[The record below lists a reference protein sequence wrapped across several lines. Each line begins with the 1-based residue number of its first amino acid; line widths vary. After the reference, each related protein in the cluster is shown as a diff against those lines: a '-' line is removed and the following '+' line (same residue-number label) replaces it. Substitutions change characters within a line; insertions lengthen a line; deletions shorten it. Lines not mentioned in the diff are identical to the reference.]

1 MAKSLWFNSPS
12 SPLWTASRY
21 INLCGR
27 VHATSSCIR
36 IVWCDVQEIVKS
48 LPLRPASGGV
58 VAHFVGVQHV
68 TLTCQLQNEDGSLRV
83 TNWWKQTSQ
92 DRENGQERDFL
103 LHDDRHF
110 LLYIRSEHPNCIW

>member
-1 MAKSLWFNSPS
+1 M
-12 SPLWTASRY
+12 
-21 INLCGR
+21 
-27 VHATSSCIR
+27 
-36 IVWCDVQEIVKS
+36 
-48 LPLRPASGGV
+48 PASGGV

-110 LLYIRSEHPNCIW
+110 LLSGVNILTVFGNISDNSILTIVSLTEDLDTAIIFCGSYEPLANFTLRIYCKTLA